1 MFSQDE
7 KFKQATPR
15 LIVQDEN
22 AIKVIGGSSATYG
35 MLLKTGDAK
44 LWFAGKLLQHKF
56 DAPVVD
62 VISTGA
68 NTYFLL
74 NTGRVYALGY
84 NSLGALAQLGK
95 YAHYEDN
102 PQLITQIGRVIKIDK
117 YTALDDKGRVWQWGG
132 VAGRNIDKTFSGNN
146 MYSQYFP
153 RVMVSDKE
161 IVDIYCCSFALSKDG
176 TVWVWGSNQGGRRGD
191 NNEKRADNDSHSY
204 WTTPVRSLWTWK

>member
-1 MFSQDE
+1 M
-7 KFKQATPR
+7 
-15 LIVQDEN
+15 
-22 AIKVIGGSSATYG
+22 
-35 MLLKTGDAK
+35 
-44 LWFAGKLLQHKF
+44 
-56 DAPVVD
+56 
-62 VISTGA
+62 
-68 NTYFLL
+68 
-74 NTGRVYALGY
+74 
-84 NSLGALAQLGK
+84 GALAQLGK

-176 TVWVWGSNQGGRRGD
+176 TVWAWGSNQGGRRGD